1 MLHDRSSIKQMSATY
16 LSTVTIIRIKRLLT
30 QTNGKEAS
38 KGAVT
43 ASWTFLL
50 TERKV
55 ICSQLNLVR
64 NKSHKGL
71 WFARQISVRGYSMN
85 YMYINS
91 NGICKIHILL
101 HCRNKWNLDKSTLM
115 ILWGLGIELWQ
126 PFFPSRLNDVP
137 QNKIVRQLVWH
148 L

>member
-71 WFARQISVRGYSMN
+71 
-85 YMYINS
+85 
-91 NGICKIHILL
+91 
-101 HCRNKWNLDKSTLM
+101 
-115 ILWGLGIELWQ
+115 
-126 PFFPSRLNDVP
+126 
-137 QNKIVRQLVWH
+137 
-148 L
+148 